1 MRKGA
6 HSDGMKK
13 YSALLTASF
22 FVFFFTSSVAFAQ
35 SPVTESFDTYNTA
48 PWSTFG
54 GGPKNFDFTSG
65 ASGECVLN
73 GCITSISTASGI
85 TRIFKLGTALT
96 EGAFTVHAKA
106 KQGSGSAPI
115 PRISICK
122 GPAVGCASTRID
134 FSGLPLDNTW
144 HEYLVL
150 WRQGA
155 TVETCT
161 LRDSLDQGACTWV
174 ASPVTAGSV
183 FDGIAL
189 WSTNSYRPDLGA
201 TLSFDEL
208 HPAIVVELT
217 TLVPA
222 TTNNPVIGLEAHFS
236 DSVTGFNL
244 ADITVDN
251 GTASN
256 LIEVTPDTYT
266 FDVTATIDGAVVVD
280 ILPDAAEDASG
291 NKSIG
296 AAEVTRTVDTIG
308 PSITIVNKTTNELSP
323 VMIGTVGEGA
333 STTLTVNAVA
343 YPADVVGSDWS
354 ATIPEGTLVDGT
366 YEAVASAA
374 DSLGNI
380 SHATGTLV
388 IDRTPPTLTITSGPA
403 EGSVTNQHS
412 VTFTFTTNGSA
423 TCKIDDEVEVSCSGS
438 HSGSGLGSGTH
449 VFVIESTDT
458 VGNKTSITRTWH
470 IDAVAPVVTEVL
482 AVSTPTQDTT
492 PDYIFNTTKA
502 GTITYG
508 GSCNSATVA
517 AVVGDNAIT
526 FNELVP
532 GTYSD
537 CTITVTDSAGN
548 DSTPLSVSSF
558 TIETPPPTEEV
569 VTLSALS
576 DTYLR
581 KGASNTNEGASPI
594 IRIRA
599 AGDNRGLVKFDQA
612 AIAQAVGDGE
622 LLSASLEFTIEEAKN
637 NWGKLGREVGAHR
650 MLMNWVEGNGKMG
663 ELPGHQSTRGSGSGA
678 TWDCA
683 KDTNITNHK
692 SDCATADDW
701 EMRLKKTN
709 PSERPW
715 TDAYTDSTFIQKR
728 QQGVVAFDIT
738 EDVQDFLTGTPN
750 YGWVIRKAEENRAGY
765 VTFYSKESSGAAPE
779 LILTVR
785 H

>member
-1 MRKGA
+1 
-6 HSDGMKK
+6 MKK
-13 YSALLTASF
+13 YTALLTASF
-22 FVFFFTSSVAFAQ
+22 FVFFFTGSVAFAQ
-35 SPVTESFDTYNTA
+35 SPLTESFDTYNTA

-65 ASGECVLN
+65 TNGECVLN
-73 GCITSISTASGI
+73 GCITSVSTASGI
-85 TRIFKLGTALT
+85 TRIFKLGDALD
-96 EGAFTVHAKA
+96 EGAFTVHARA
-106 KQGSGSAPI
+106 KQGSGSAPV

-122 GPAVGCASTRID
+122 GPAVGCAATRID
-134 FSGLPLDNTW
+134 FSGLPLDDTW

-161 LRDSLDQGACTWV
+161 LRDSLDQDACTWV

-201 TLSFDEL
+201 TLSFDEINSV
-208 HPAIVVELT
+208 IVVDLT
-217 TLVPA
+217 TTAPA

-236 DSVTGFNL
+236 DGVTGFDL

-256 LIEVTPDTYT
+256 LVEVTPDTYT
-266 FDVTATIDGAVVVD
+266 FDVTAAADGDVVVD
-280 ILPDAAEDASG
+280 ILPGAAEDSSG

-296 AAEVTRTVDTIG
+296 AAAVERAVDTTG
-308 PSITIVNKTTNELSP
+308 PSLTIVNKTTNELSP
-323 VMIGTVGEGA
+323 VMVGTVGESA

-354 ATIPEGTLVDGT
+354 ATIPEGTLLDGT

-374 DSLGNI
+374 DSLGNM
-380 SHATGTLV
+380 SYATGTLV
-388 IDRTPPTLTITSGPA
+388 IDRTGPTLTITSGPA
-403 EGSVTNQHS
+403 EGSVTGQNS
-412 VTFTFTTNGSA
+412 VTFIFTTDGSA
-423 TCKIDDEVEVSCSGS
+423 TCKIDNEVEVPCSGS
-438 HSGSGLGSGTH
+438 HSASGLTSGTH
-449 VFVIESTDT
+449 VFVVESTDT
-458 VGNKTSITRTWH
+458 VGNKTSITRTWN
-470 IDAVAPVVTEVL
+470 IDTAAPVVTEVL

-492 PDYIFNTTKA
+492 PDYIFNSTKA
-502 GTITYG
+502 GSITYG
-508 GSCNSATVA
+508 GGCSSATTVA
-517 AVVGDNAIT
+517 TVGDNAIT
-526 FNELVP
+526 FNELAP
-532 GTYSD
+532 GTYSA
-537 CTITVTDSAGN
+537 CTIAVTDSAGHA
-548 DSTPLSVSSF
+548 SVPLAVSIF
-558 TIETPPPTEEV
+558 TIETPPPAETT

-612 AIAQAVGDGE
+612 AIEAAIGDGE

-637 NWGKLGREVGAHR
+637 NWGKQGREVGAHR
-650 MLMNWVEGNGKMG
+650 MLMNWIEGNGKVG
-663 ELPGHQSTRGSGSGA
+663 ELPGKPNRGTGLGA

-692 SDCATADDW
+692 SDCANADDW
-701 EMRLKKTN
+701 EMRIKKTN

-715 TDAYTDSTFIQKR
+715 TDSYTDSTFIQKR
-728 QQGVVAFDIT
+728 QEGVVAFDIT
-738 EDVQDFLTGTPN
+738 ADVQKFLNGTPN

-785 H
+785 N